1 MNYVRNATQSQERP
15 QPLALPVEVDL
26 QHAVPVLRE
35 ACSPIQGDNQQPVCL
50 VKHGSTEGF
59 KAKKLTLCW
68 SIRPFG
74 SRVLKINCTVA
85 SL

>member
-1 MNYVRNATQSQERP
+1 MQLRARRDP

-26 QHAVPVLRE
+26 QHAVPVLQE

-50 VKHGSTEGF
+50 VKHGSGEGF

-74 SRVLKINCTVA
+74 SKLYSRLFVICGHK
-85 SL
+85 

>member
-1 MNYVRNATQSQERP
+1 MQLRARRDP
-15 QPLALPVEVDL
+15 QPLDLRVEVDL
-26 QHAVPVLRE
+26 QHAVPVLQE
-35 ACSPIQGDNQQPVCL
+35 VCSPIQGDNQQLVCL
-50 VKHGSTEGF
+50 VKHASAEGL

-74 SRVLKINCTVA
+74 SRVLKVNCTVA